1 MEEIDPKAGDNA
13 LRKIYQTEVLAR
25 RWLCDNAFELTLRR
39 PASYEFTPGQ
49 RIRFLH
55 EGLERDYSLT
65 STMKDPHLGLCVR
78 LVKGGKFSP
87 VLAASPL
94 GTPFSFSGPHGYFTF
109 KESQNR
115 TVLIATGTGIAPFVS
130 MVQAGLT
137 DFTLIHGVKTAE
149 ELFYESLLREASD
162 LYIPC
167 LSRTPDAASQVSGG
181 FSGRVTDYVE
191 QSLFSGVYNFYLC
204 GRRDM
209 IHDVTLLVDEHFPG
223 SLVYTEIYY
232 G

>member
-1 MEEIDPKAGDNA
+1 MEEIDPKADDND

-39 PASYEFTPGQ
+39 PASFEFTPGQ

-65 STMKDPHLGLCVR
+65 STIKNPHLGLCVR
-78 LVKGGKFSP
+78 LVKGGQFSP
-87 VLAASPL
+87 VLSSSPV
-94 GTPFSFSGPHGYFTF
+94 GTPFTFSGPHGYFTF
-109 KESQNR
+109 RESQHR

-130 MVQAGLT
+130 MVRAGLT
-137 DFTLIHGVKTAE
+137 GFILLHGVKTAE
-149 ELFYESLLREASD
+149 ELFYESPLRKASH

-167 LSRTPDAASQVSGG
+167 LSAVRDAASQVTGG
-181 FSGRVTDYVE
+181 FSGRVTAFVE
-191 QSLFSGVYNFYLC
+191 QNLPSGVYNFYLC

-209 IHDVTLLVDEHFPG
+209 IHDVTLLVDEHFAG